1 MKADFIQRLN
11 NNMMSDRIKILE
23 NSYLLPETAPLHRNI
38 LRQFPV
44 LQSVL
49 ESLSEGLLIVSE
61 SGELWYVNEQ
71 ARQISQQLTQSDRT
85 SIMEEIERVC
95 DSLIESRSLFPDQ
108 KLILDSE
115 IVMLDATI
123 VRIQAQ
129 WFQSAKIQQACIL
142 VTLEDLYSNN
152 N

>member
-11 NNMMSDRIKILE
+11 NMMSDRLKILE
-23 NSYLLPETAPLHRNI
+23 PSHLLPEAAPLHRNI

-61 SGELWYVNEQ
+61 SGELWYANEQ
-71 ARQISQQLTQSDRT
+71 ARRISQQLTQSDRT
-85 SIMEEIERVC
+85 SIMQEIERVC

-142 VTLEDLYSNN
+142 VTLEDLCNN